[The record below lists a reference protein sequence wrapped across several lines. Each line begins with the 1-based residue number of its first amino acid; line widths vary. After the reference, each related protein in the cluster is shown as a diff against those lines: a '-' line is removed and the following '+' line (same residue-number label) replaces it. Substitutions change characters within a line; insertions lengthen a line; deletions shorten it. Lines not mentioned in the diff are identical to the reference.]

1 MQPSDQDLPPSPAAD
16 AFDGLSDGLL
26 VLDAEDAILACNPAF
41 DRAWSLMGAP
51 LMRSLTFTENLE
63 AAAAI
68 GRAGNAAEVWLA
80 HRNSLDDPARPCLLS
95 LPGGISLQLSESA
108 LADGRSLIVCRD
120 VTAERQ
126 RETAL
131 KDSEYRYRLLVETIS
146 EGLILLD
153 AEMRI
158 VFANPRF
165 LSWYGSGDMALLGR
179 PVGDLTASEARPRL
193 SKLFASARPRS
204 IEIPLL
210 CADGSRRF
218 VLVSAARLR
227 DAGGNVQGH
236 FAVITDVT
244 DLRRASERLR
254 ESEARFRGIIANT
267 PFGILTLDDGGRIL
281 SANPAFRTI
290 SGDESGEPILGKAED
305 CLPDAVPSLA
315 ELMDE
320 LCRDP
325 FLRAAYGESRLARR
339 DGGEPGHARLLLSR
353 MGDAGDGF
361 LLMVEDTTEQRRM
374 EETLRHASK
383 LALLGEMSASLAH
396 EISQPLNIIRLAA
409 ESALLS
415 LDDGDAA
422 AIHAKFE
429 TISAQSD
436 RLRETIDY
444 VQAFS
449 RRDVGPRRCFD
460 LRKAVEASVGLLAPQ
475 CASLDIALVVSLPET
490 PLPVMGHARQ
500 IEQVLINILRN
511 AVDAIVERRTAAP
524 GGKDVIAA
532 TAAVDTP
539 RGGPPFIRL
548 EVSDTGTGIRAEDM
562 PRLFDPFFT
571 RKTEGSGTGLGL
583 SISLGL
589 VTAVGGRI
597 EAENRAEGGCRF
609 RVLLP
614 LSAEPLAEEPPPA
627 HAALAPTPTQ
637 PSASPLAVLVV
648 DDEEAAVREI
658 AAFLKRS
665 GYVAL
670 TAGNCATARECLA
683 AEHVDILITDLKMPD
698 GDGLQ
703 LIAETAAEYPH
714 IATIIVTGQ
723 PLRDRIAL
731 SELENGADVVLR
743 KPLSLRELAKTLQEL
758 A

>member
-1 MQPSDQDLPPSPAAD
+1 MRSPDQEIPPPPAAE
-16 AFDGLSDGLL
+16 AFEGLSDGLL
-26 VLDAEDAILACNPAF
+26 VLDAEDDILACNPAF
-41 DRAWSLMGAP
+41 LRAWDLMGAP

-68 GRAGNAAEVWLA
+68 GRAANAAETWLT
-80 HRNSLDDPARPCLLS
+80 HRRDGDGPHLLP
-95 LPGGISLQLSESA
+95 LPDGISFEVSETA
-108 LADGRSLIVCRD
+108 LAEGRSLIVCRD

-126 RETAL
+126 RVAAL
-131 KDSEYRYRLLVETIS
+131 RDSEYRYRLLVETIT
-146 EGLILLD
+146 EGLVLLD
-153 AEMRI
+153 ADLRI

-165 LSWYGSGDMALLGR
+165 LSWYGRGDMALLGR
-179 PVGDLTASEARPRL
+179 PIAELTAPEARLRL
-193 SKLFASARPRS
+193 TRLFSSAMPRS
-204 IEIPLL
+204 IEIPLA
-210 CADGSRRF
+210 CADGTRRF

-227 DAGGNVQGH
+227 DAVGNAEGH

-244 DLRRASERLR
+244 ELRRASERLR

-267 PFGILTLDDGGRIL
+267 PFGILTLDGGGRIL

-290 SGDESGEPILGKAED
+290 SGIEADEPILGTAD
-305 CLPDAVPSLA
+305 DRLPDANPPLA
-315 ELMDE
+315 AMMDE
-320 LCRDP
+320 LQRDP
-325 FLRAAYGESRLARR
+325 DLRAAHGESRLERGR
-339 DGGEPGHARLLLSR
+339 GELGHARLLLSR
-353 MGDAGDGF
+353 MGDAGEGF
-361 LLMVEDTTEQRRM
+361 LLVVEDVTEQRRM
-374 EETLRHASK
+374 EEALRHASK

-449 RRDVGPRRCFD
+449 RRDVGPRRCLD
-460 LRKAVEASVGLLAPQ
+460 LRRALEASVGLLEPQ
-475 CASLDIALVVSLPET
+475 CASLDIRLDIVLPDA

-511 AVDAIVERRTAAP
+511 AVDAIVERRATSP
-524 GGKDVIAA
+524 GGDDVIVA
-532 TAAVDTP
+532 TATVDTP
-539 RGGPPFIRL
+539 RGAPPTVRL
-548 EVSDTGTGIRAEDM
+548 EITDTGTGIRDEDM

-571 RKTEGSGTGLGL
+571 RKTEGAGTGLGL

-589 VTAVGGRI
+589 VTAIGGRI

-614 LSAEPLAEEPPPA
+614 LSHEPLAEEPPPA
-627 HAALAPTPTQ
+627 RAALAPPPPQ
-637 PSASPLAVLVV
+637 PATAPLAVLVV
-648 DDEEAAVREI
+648 DDEDGAVREI
-658 AAFLKRS
+658 AAFLKRA

-670 TAGNCATARECLA
+670 TAGGCREARARLA

-703 LIAETAAEYPH
+703 LVAETAAEYPH
-714 IATIIVTGQ
+714 IATIVVTGQ

-743 KPLSLRELAKTLQEL
+743 KPLSLRELAKTLREL